1 MDKLSEDIL
10 ILLMMMMMMKMK
22 MKNDDDH
29 LCCQAAPSRVADWD
43 IGDSR
48 PLLTASGSKRV
59 WRGGCGWSTSWYVV
73 AVEVL
78 AQMQSLPRRR

>member
-1 MDKLSEDIL
+1 MIDDDDDDGDGDGDDDDGD
-10 ILLMMMMMMKMK
+10 
-22 MKNDDDH
+22 DDDH

-59 WRGGCGWSTSWYVV
+59 WRGGCGWSTSWLVV